1 MTLHSIFSKLRK
13 QNKGQ
18 YLILGFCISLSVLLI
33 TSYALMYLGP
43 TVQDFLPQGGDTR
56 KLASLLL
63 AVTAVGCTIFTL
75 YASSLFFRYK
85 SREYGILLA
94 LGSPKKALRP
104 LLFSELAF
112 VTGFSALIGLI
123 LSVPVSFGIWKLFES
138 FLLPTEDMAYRFG
151 WTGFMVGIAF
161 CIVLTLLLFLAGR
174 RFLHRTDIMDIL
186 RSGQK
191 TETVKEIPSWTRKL
205 GIILTVSGIVLG
217 LGVPSICAKLFYIHI
232 PSIFNLIYFVALAG
246 IYLIILSCVSQ
257 NSAGKRKDKYYSNLV
272 SISMMRF
279 TAKVTTK
286 NMCVIVLLL
295 FCCLFAAFFGMLYS
309 DTTGISMDGNE
320 KAYSFHFPAEEEQ
333 ITKNDIEKL
342 ADEYQI
348 TLASYAENDAANLV
362 ISYRYRDMIDNKYVT
377 LDAKNGKLALF
388 FPESAYEEISGQD
401 ISVEPNTYQT
411 ITYKDYKEKIWE
423 FTDGLYAVYNPDTGK
438 TLQLSFGGTL
448 EFDALSDMSSPF
460 AYVLNDADY
469 QAASASLGSQY
480 MEKII
485 CFDVKDTEHSYNFA
499 KALQMEYV
507 RHTSS
512 LSDFQKRRIDK
523 VMQPCGNKNPVQEG
537 IDTDS
542 RRPCPCKKCL
552 QSTYSMLYLGPDQHR
567 QKCNRNHDKESQYIN
582 KCGAFKYSQKFRE
595 FCVKI
600 PVMEPD
606 YNCRDHDRAQHSH
619 IQGLNTSHAG
629 KSCAAARVHSKI
641 HTENRSPLC
650 QNSIDKIVKGKIDH
664 QRLQTGP
671 RILFFSKPN
680 RQSDHKY

>member
-1 MTLHSIFSKLRK
+1 MYSEYLEVTILMTLHSIFSKLRK

-246 IYLIILSCVSQ
+246 IYLIILSLS
-257 NSAGKRKDKYYSNLV
+257 LIH
-272 SISMMRF
+272 ISF
-279 TAKVTTK
+279 W
-286 NMCVIVLLL
+286 L
-295 FCCLFAAFFGMLYS
+295 
-309 DTTGISMDGNE
+309 
-320 KAYSFHFPAEEEQ
+320 
-333 ITKNDIEKL
+333 
-342 ADEYQI
+342 
-348 TLASYAENDAANLV
+348 
-362 ISYRYRDMIDNKYVT
+362 
-377 LDAKNGKLALF
+377 
-388 FPESAYEEISGQD
+388 
-401 ISVEPNTYQT
+401 
-411 ITYKDYKEKIWE
+411 
-423 FTDGLYAVYNPDTGK
+423 
-438 TLQLSFGGTL
+438 
-448 EFDALSDMSSPF
+448 
-460 AYVLNDADY
+460 
-469 QAASASLGSQY
+469 
-480 MEKII
+480 
-485 CFDVKDTEHSYNFA
+485 
-499 KALQMEYV
+499 
-507 RHTSS
+507 
-512 LSDFQKRRIDK
+512 
-523 VMQPCGNKNPVQEG
+523 
-537 IDTDS
+537 
-542 RRPCPCKKCL
+542 
-552 QSTYSMLYLGPDQHR
+552 
-567 QKCNRNHDKESQYIN
+567 
-582 KCGAFKYSQKFRE
+582 
-595 FCVKI
+595 
-600 PVMEPD
+600 
-606 YNCRDHDRAQHSH
+606 
-619 IQGLNTSHAG
+619 
-629 KSCAAARVHSKI
+629 
-641 HTENRSPLC
+641 
-650 QNSIDKIVKGKIDH
+650 
-664 QRLQTGP
+664 
-671 RILFFSKPN
+671 
-680 RQSDHKY
+680 